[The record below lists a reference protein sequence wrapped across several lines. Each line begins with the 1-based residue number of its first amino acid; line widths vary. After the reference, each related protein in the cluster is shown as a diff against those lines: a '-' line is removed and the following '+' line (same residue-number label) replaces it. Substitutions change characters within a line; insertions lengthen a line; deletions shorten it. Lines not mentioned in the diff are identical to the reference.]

1 MSYPPFQKRPSSAMT
16 SVESSLTWGRR
27 VSDSGMSSDPRE
39 GKQKSLDSSTEIAN
53 TYLTFATPLPL
64 PNITKTSYKPDS
76 ETEHPP
82 PPDLS
87 PFTDPTTWPSSRK
100 YLMLALSCYA
110 TFLTAYTSGS
120 YAPPHELMRDDLGAK
135 SNIAV
140 LAGITSFCAGF
151 GFAPMFL
158 APFSE
163 MNGRYP
169 VFVVAGI
176 VYVIFQAVC
185 GVVRNLAGMIIA
197 RAFVGIGASVF
208 STMVGGVIADMW
220 YVP

>member
-1 MSYPPFQKRPSSAMT
+1 
-16 SVESSLTWGRR
+16 
-27 VSDSGMSSDPRE
+27 
-39 GKQKSLDSSTEIAN
+39 
-53 TYLTFATPLPL
+53 
-64 PNITKTSYKPDS
+64 
-76 ETEHPP
+76 
-82 PPDLS
+82 
-87 PFTDPTTWPSSRK
+87 
-100 YLMLALSCYA
+100 MLALSCYA

-120 YAPPHELMRDDLGAK
+120 YAPPHEVMREDLGAK

-176 VYVIFQAVC
+176 IYVIFQAVC
-185 GVVRNLAGMIIA
+185 GVVRTLAGMIVA
-197 RAFVGIGASVF
+197 RSFVGIGASVF

-220 YVP
+220 YVSLPPRPADRLTPF

>member
-1 MSYPPFQKRPSSAMT
+1 
-16 SVESSLTWGRR
+16 
-27 VSDSGMSSDPRE
+27 
-39 GKQKSLDSSTEIAN
+39 
-53 TYLTFATPLPL
+53 
-64 PNITKTSYKPDS
+64 
-76 ETEHPP
+76 
-82 PPDLS
+82 
-87 PFTDPTTWPSSRK
+87 
-100 YLMLALSCYA
+100 MLFLACFA

-120 YAPPHELMRDDLGAK
+120 YAPPHDLMRDDLGAE
-135 SNIAV
+135 SDVAV

-169 VFVVAGI
+169 VFVAAGI

-185 GVVRNLAGMIIA
+185 GVVRTLAGMIVA

-208 STMVGGVIADMW
+208 STMVGGIIADMW
-220 YVP
+220 YVFFPSVRTPKPLGR